1 MKAWYGHDVTDV
13 SDWVTDEHN
22 RVKYYDVVK
31 PLAYQ
36 VLEATEDMKRL
47 AYLELVS
54 QQVSFTID
62 DIKQLYLIDRAS
74 VTGQVLDEYMYLQG
88 REYPYWVYA
97 DDDYLLIIASYGTYE
112 STNDGI
118 KFINKVPGD
127 WFAAMI
133 GDDTT
138 DKLEAYAESR
148 GVTFDWTREGENT
161 GYPAGKEE
169 QCTDSQPYNKK
180 Q

>member
-1 MKAWYGHDVTDV
+1 MKALYSHDVTDV

-36 VLEATEDMKRL
+36 MLEATEDMKRL
-47 AYLELVS
+47 AYLELIS
-54 QQVSFTID
+54 QQISFILD

-74 VTGQVLDEYMYLQG
+74 VTGQVLDEYMHLQG

-97 DDDYLLIIASYGTYE
+97 DDDYMLIAAVYGYCE

-118 KFINKVPGD
+118 KFINKVPD
-127 WFAAMI
+127 NWFAAMI

-138 DKLEAYAESR
+138 DKLEVYAGGR
-148 GVTFDWTREGENT
+148 GVTFDWTRAGEKNSL
-161 GYPAGKEE
+161 
-169 QCTDSQPYNKK
+169 TDKG
-180 Q
+180 